1 MPARKPANQ
10 AFILRLWQ
18 EDNENDSRIWR
29 GWIQH
34 VGSGEKVFVQ
44 NLTDL
49 LDFIEQHFGALADA
63 NRLEDKENATSCFDL
78 DGKERG

>member
-1 MPARKPANQ
+1 MSGRKPTNQ
-10 AFILRLWQ
+10 AFVLRLWR
-18 EDNENDSRIWR
+18 EDNEADSGIWR

-44 NLTDL
+44 NLPDF

-63 NRLEDKENATSCFDL
+63 NRFEDKENAASCFDL
-78 DGKERG
+78 DGKESG